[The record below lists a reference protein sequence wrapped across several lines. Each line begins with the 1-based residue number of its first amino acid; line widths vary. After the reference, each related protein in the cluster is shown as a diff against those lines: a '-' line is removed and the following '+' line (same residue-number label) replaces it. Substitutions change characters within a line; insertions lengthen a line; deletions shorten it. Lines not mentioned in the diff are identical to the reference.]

1 MKKNLFGKKI
11 SILTSVLLVFA
22 IISSVTL
29 LSSAEDNDSS
39 VYGTKTEGI
48 TLSGSEDTVANR
60 TAINYS
66 SNNFNFNE
74 GLKYFGPVRNAS
86 SRPYNTLAEGG
97 VTYDEANGRLKLTY
111 TENGI
116 YNDWQGYGFQ
126 TVPVNIPEAAY
137 GKKVYLKVDAASDF
151 KMVQMRVLI
160 DGEVVNTSNG
170 AKLEG
175 LYINASDLNND
186 SNQTLKSFAVK
197 NNWTNDAEFIIA
209 EGSKTIAFSLFVNNQ
224 DNAVS
229 GNCAYFDNFR
239 FIYFDDATNAYYN
252 FDGTRLSGLD
262 NETPYYGTEADGIIL
277 NSTNDNVKSRSAISS
292 FDNFDFSKGLV
303 NFAPSWLYGSNLK
316 TLAES
321 GIVCEEGMLKF
332 KDQGNVTSV
341 NYRGIQSVPVVIPEF
356 AKGKTLH
363 VSLDTAANMGYMIQV
378 LIDGEAAKCT
388 NKDGTDTN
396 SANMYI
402 QANDTT
408 NAIGDVENKLL
419 VNTLATDNT
428 GNNVL
433 GIKIP
438 ENAQT
443 IAILIYTPTVKTGNF
458 AYIDNIKFLLSDIGG
473 FIGKYTDLNGKPI
486 NNELGD
492 ANADGIVDIR
502 DLVKTNDYLTDSA
515 NTNIF
520 FAASDLTNDK
530 ICNES
535 DMAAL
540 RTKLLN
546 AESSANYSLTGKNYV
561 FLGSSITLGSN
572 SGEWSM
578 ADYIDECNGEGTVTK
593 LAVSGTTL
601 STAASVN
608 LSDKNTYDNS
618 YVCRLL
624 KAMDDS
630 AIECDHLIVQL
641 STNDA
646 FANPP
651 KTLGNYTGNGK
662 SADTTTVIGAIEYIT
677 AAAREKWPN
686 AEISFYTGVYTSNNV
701 YKTMVTALNN
711 IKGSDKLNIGVLDL
725 YNDAGMH
732 TLIDNDKTS
741 YSNYMAADGLHPT
754 KAGYQEWIGPKF
766 EKYLASFK

>member
-29 LSSAEDNDSS
+29 LSYAENNDSS
-39 VYGTKTEGI
+39 EYGTKSEGI
-48 TLSGSEDTVANR
+48 TLSGSDDTVANR

-97 VTYDEANGRLKLTY
+97 VTYDETNGRLKLTY
-111 TENGI
+111 TETGS
-116 YNDWQGYGFQ
+116 YSDWQGYGFQ

-151 KMVQMRVLI
+151 KMVQLRVLI
-160 DGEVVNTSNG
+160 DGNVVNTSNG

-175 LYINASDLNND
+175 LYINAESLNND
-186 SNQTLKSFAVK
+186 SSQELKSFAVK
-197 NNWTNDAEFIIA
+197 NNWTNDAEFTIA

-224 DNAVS
+224 SNAES

-262 NETPYYGTEADGIIL
+262 NETPYYGTEADGIVL
-277 NSTNDNVKSRSAISS
+277 NSTNDNVATRNAIST

-321 GIVCEEGMLKF
+321 GIVCEDGMLKF
-332 KDQGNVTSV
+332 KDEGKVTSV

-363 VSLDTAANMGYMIQV
+363 VSLDTAANMGYMINV
-378 LIDGEAAKCT
+378 LIDGSAAKCI
-388 NKDGTDTN
+388 KADGTDTN

-408 NAIGDVENKLL
+408 NAIGDVKNKLL
-419 VNTLATDNT
+419 VNTMATDNT
-428 GNNVL
+428 GSNVL

-443 IAILIYTPTVKTGNF
+443 IAILIYTPTVKSGNL

-502 DLVKTNDYLTDSA
+502 DLVMTNDYLTDSV

-520 FAASDLTNDK
+520 FAAADLTNDK

-546 AESSANYSLTGKNYV
+546 AESSANYSLTGKNYI
-561 FLGSSITLGSN
+561 FLGSSITYGSN
-572 SGEWSM
+572 SDGWSM

-624 KAMDDS
+624 TAMNETD
-630 AIECDHLIVQL
+630 IKCDHLIVQL
-641 STNDA
+641 STNDS

-651 KTLGNYTGNGK
+651 KTLGTFSGKGK
-662 SADTTTVIGAIEYIT
+662 SADTITVIGAIEYIT
-677 AAAREKWPN
+677 AAAKEKWPN

-711 IKGSDKLNIGVLDL
+711 IKGKLNIGVLDL

-754 KAGYQEWIGPKF
+754 EAGYREWIGPKF

>member
-1 MKKNLFGKKI
+1 MKSVKKF
-11 SILTSVLLVFA
+11 SILTSIILAFSIVFSA
-22 IISSVTL
+22 TL
-29 LSSAEDNDSS
+29 LSSAEDNGSNE
-39 VYGTKTEGI
+39 YGTNEAGI
-48 TLSGSEDTVANR
+48 TLSDANDTVANR
-60 TAINYS
+60 KAINYS

-186 SNQTLKSFAVK
+186 SNQALKSFAVK
-197 NNWTNDAEFIIA
+197 NNLTNDAEFRIA

-224 DNAVS
+224 DNAIS

-252 FDGTRLSGLD
+252 FDGIRLSGLD

-277 NSTNDNVKSRSAISS
+277 NSTNDNVKSRSAIST

-303 NFAPSWLYGSNLK
+303 NFAPSWLYGSNLR
-316 TLAES
+316 TLSES
-321 GIVCEEGMLKF
+321 GIVCEDGMLKF

-378 LIDGEAAKCT
+378 LIDGEAAKCI

-402 QANDTT
+402 QADDTT
-408 NAIGDVENKLL
+408 NAIGDVANKML
-419 VNTLATDNT
+419 VNTLATDNL
-428 GNNVL
+428 GKDVL

-443 IAILIYTPTVKTGNF
+443 IAIMIYTPTVRKGNF
-458 AYIDNIKFLLSDIGG
+458 AYIDNIKFILSDIGG
-473 FIGKYTDLNGKPI
+473 FIGKYTDLDGRPI
-486 NNELGD
+486 NNEYGD
-492 ANADGIVDIR
+492 TNADGVVDIR
-502 DLVKTNDYLTDSA
+502 DLVRMANYLADSENRKIYYAAADIDNDKDCDATDMGNLKKMLLEQTGKTNNS
-515 NTNIF
+515 
-520 FAASDLTNDK
+520 
-530 ICNES
+530 
-535 DMAAL
+535 
-540 RTKLLN
+540 LN
-546 AESSANYSLTGKNYV
+546 GKNYV
-561 FLGSSITLGSN
+561 FLGSSITYGSN
-572 SGEWSM
+572 SNGWSM

-601 STAASVN
+601 ATASNVV
-608 LSDKNTYDNS
+608 LSDKTTYDES

-624 KAMDDS
+624 KAMEDEN
-630 AIECDHLIVQL
+630 IKCDHLIVQL

-651 KTLGNYTGNGK
+651 KTLGAFSGK
-662 SADTTTVIGAIEYIT
+662 GKLADTTTVIGAIEYIT
-677 AAAREKWPN
+677 AVAKEKWPN
-686 AEISFYTGVYTSNNV
+686 AKISFYTGVYTSNNV

-711 IKGSDKLNIGVLDL
+711 VKGSDKLNVGVLDL
-725 YNDAGMH
+725 YNDSGMR
-732 TLIDNDKTS
+732 TLIENDKTS
-741 YSNYMAADGLHPT
+741 YSKYMASDGLHPT
-754 KAGYQEWIGPKF
+754 EDGYREWIGPKF
-766 EKYLASFK
+766 EEYLAQYE

>member
-39 VYGTKTEGI
+39 VYGTKTDGI
-48 TLSGSEDTVANR
+48 TLSDSEDTVANR

-111 TENGI
+111 TETGS
-116 YNDWQGYGFQ
+116 YQSWQGYGFQ

-160 DGEVVNTSNG
+160 DGNVVNTSNG
-170 AKLEG
+170 AKQEG
-175 LYINASDLNND
+175 FYINAENLNND
-186 SNQTLKSFAVK
+186 SNQELKSFAVK
-197 NNWTNDAEFIIA
+197 NNWTNDAEFTIA
-209 EGSKTIAFSLFVNNQ
+209 EGSKTIAFSLFVNN
-224 DNAVS
+224 DSAVS

-277 NSTNDNVKSRSAISS
+277 NSTNDNVKSRSAIST

-303 NFAPSWLYGSNLK
+303 NFAPSWLYGSNLL

-321 GIVCEEGMLKF
+321 GIVCEDGMLKF
-332 KDQGNVTSV
+332 KDSGNVTSV

-363 VSLDTAANMGYMIQV
+363 VSLDTAANMGYMINV

-408 NAIGDVENKLL
+408 NAIGDVSNKML

-443 IAILIYTPTVKTGNF
+443 IAILIYTPTVKAGNI

-473 FIGKYTDLNGKPI
+473 FIGKYTDLDGNPI

-492 ANADGIVDIR
+492 ANADGIVDIC
-502 DLVKTNDYLTDSA
+502 DLVKINEYITDSA

-520 FAASDLTNDK
+520 FAAADLTNDK
-530 ICNES
+530 TCDAS
-535 DMAAL
+535 DMSAL

-546 AESSANYSLTGKNYV
+546 ADSSANYTLTGKNYV
-561 FLGSSITLGSN
+561 FLGSSITYGSN
-572 SGEWSM
+572 SYGWSM

-601 STAASVN
+601 STASTVN
-608 LSDKNTYDNS
+608 LDDKSTYDNS

-624 KAMDDS
+624 TAMDDS
-630 AIECDHLIVQL
+630 TIKCDHLIVQL

-646 FANPP
+646 FTNPP
-651 KTLGNYTGNGK
+651 KTLGNYTGNGQ
-662 SADTTTVIGAIEYIT
+662 SADTSTVIGAIEYIT
-677 AAAREKWPN
+677 AVAKEKWPE
-686 AEISFYTGVYTSNNV
+686 AKISFYTGVYTSNNV

-711 IKGSDKLNIGVLDL
+711 IKGKLNIGVLDL
-725 YNDAGMH
+725 YNDSGMR

-741 YSNYMAADGLHPT
+741 YSNYMASDGLHPT

-766 EKYLASFK
+766 EKYLAQYE